1 MAPNVYLLLNIFM
14 LLFCWNLLQIDKK
27 RQKRGFKFFY
37 LGNKKRPAKQ
47 VLKLTLCEVATKQR
61 VR

>member
-1 MAPNVYLLLNIFM
+1 VYLLLNIFM

-27 RQKRGFKFFY
+27 RQKRGFKSFLFRQQ
-37 LGNKKRPAKQ
+37 KRPAKQ